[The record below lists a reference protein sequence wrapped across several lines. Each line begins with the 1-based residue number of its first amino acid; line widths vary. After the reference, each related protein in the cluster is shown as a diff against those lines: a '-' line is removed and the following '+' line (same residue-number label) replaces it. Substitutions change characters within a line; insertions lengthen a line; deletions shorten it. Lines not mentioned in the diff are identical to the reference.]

1 MADTIPQIIHYCWFG
16 KNPKPKMAIK
26 CIESWKKFFPGYEI
40 KEWNEEN
47 FDLNC
52 CNYVKE
58 AYQAKKWAF
67 VSDYARFKILYE
79 NGGLYFDTDVEVIK
93 SFEPILK
100 QGPFMGS
107 EKNIEIVTDSNEPGI
122 GANAGLGI
130 GAYPGMAIYK
140 EILTYYEAQ
149 HFIRKDG
156 SMNLETI
163 VTRVTNI
170 LRKYGYKGNGEIENV
185 KGINIYPPKFFC
197 PIDYMSGVMS
207 LTDETFS
214 IHHYGESWHT
224 RAERI
229 VNSIDRYFIRR
240 NKRDS
245 LQRKIVVLP
254 FWLYHKIETRGIKG
268 TVQLLKKIR
277 KKDSINE

>member
-1 MADTIPQIIHYCWFG
+1 MADTIPHIIHYCWFG
-16 KNPKPKMAIK
+16 KNPKPKMAAK

-40 KEWNEEN
+40 KEWNEDN

-52 CNYVKE
+52 CDYVKE

-79 NGGLYFDTDVEVIK
+79 YGGIYFDTDVEVIK
-93 SFEPILK
+93 SFDPILK

-107 EKNIEIVTDSNEPGI
+107 EKNIEILTDSSEPGI

-130 GAYPGMAIYK
+130 GAYYNMPIFK
-140 EILTYYEAQ
+140 EILNYYEEQ
-149 HFIRKDG
+149 HFIREDG

-170 LRKYGYKGNGEIENV
+170 LRKYGYMGNGEIENI
-185 KGINIYPPKFFC
+185 KGISIYPPKYFC
-197 PIDYMSGVMS
+197 PINYASGVMT
-207 LTDETFS
+207 LTDETYS
-214 IHHYGESWHT
+214 IHHYEESWHT
-224 RAERI
+224 GAERI
-229 VNSIDRYFIRR
+229 VNSIDRYFIRKH
-240 NKRDS
+240 KRDS

-254 FWLYHKIETRGIKG
+254 FWLYHQMEMHGIKG
-268 TVQLLKKIR
+268 TIQFIR
-277 KKDSINE
+277 DKGNKE